1 MNNRNTKNKGGKPP
15 KTLKTIRRSHIIS
28 TYGVG
33 SIYQFKN
40 KYDSQA
46 QSESLML
53 LGTDEWFKNS
63 EIPHEW
69 KIKEPRLQSYLNKKF
84 FVMPP
89 DYRKK
94 EDDIKLKKKELPYQR
109 FPRWHRCTSCGWM
122 KYIGELADQD
132 ALKCEKCVKKN
143 SILIPIR
150 FAVVCAN
157 GHIDDF
163 PFKEWAHQKEKNKNT
178 EKCEI
183 KSFGGKGGNSSIL
196 GLKFKCITCNT
207 EPVNLANFFSNEKEE
222 SKDSLGPGFKLIN
235 YSCKGKR
242 PWLNDTQANCNAK
255 QKVLLRGASN
265 MYYSVIK
272 SSIFIPI
279 ITDQFDQ
286 EIIDKIND
294 DEFWENIKD
303 LDSKTLDTVLKVSS
317 GLKKI
322 DKEKLKLA
330 INKKKEGTLD
340 QESNSA
346 ENEENYRFQEHDFI
360 LNKKTSDESELV
372 KHKIDINEY
381 KELKE
386 FFSDIILID
395 RLKETRAQ
403 LGFTRLNPFD
413 EESSKNSN
421 KIQSLSINKKDWL
434 PAMVVRGEGIFIEFK
449 KEKINEWIDNF
460 DKDMIKT
467 INKNYNSYR
476 IKKSLSEREIDLRF
490 LLIHTFS
497 HLLINRLSYNC
508 GYASASLRERIYCNS
523 PSSKNHMNGV
533 LIYTAA
539 GDSEGTLGG
548 LVREGE
554 PQYLRK
560 EVYEAVSKSISCS
573 YDPICI
579 ETKSQG
585 LGGTNASACHACA
598 FISETSCEE
607 NNQLLDRKTI
617 IGHNNFKGYFQNL
630 IEE

>member
-1 MNNRNTKNKGGKPP
+1 
-15 KTLKTIRRSHIIS
+15 L
-28 TYGVG
+28 
-33 SIYQFKN
+33 
-40 KYDSQA
+40 
-46 QSESLML
+46 
-53 LGTDEWFKNS
+53 
-63 EIPHEW
+63 
-69 KIKEPRLQSYLNKKF
+69 
-84 FVMPP
+84 
-89 DYRKK
+89 
-94 EDDIKLKKKELPYQR
+94 
-109 FPRWHRCTSCGWM
+109 
-122 KYIGELADQD
+122 
-132 ALKCEKCVKKN
+132 
-143 SILIPIR
+143 
-150 FAVVCAN
+150 
-157 GHIDDF
+157 
-163 PFKEWAHQKEKNKNT
+163 
-178 EKCEI
+178 
-183 KSFGGKGGNSSIL
+183 
-196 GLKFKCITCNT
+196 
-207 EPVNLANFFSNEKEE
+207 
-222 SKDSLGPGFKLIN
+222 
-235 YSCKGKR
+235 
-242 PWLNDTQANCNAK
+242 
-255 QKVLLRGASN
+255 
-265 MYYSVIK
+265 
-272 SSIFIPI
+272 
-279 ITDQFDQ
+279 
-286 EIIDKIND
+286 
-294 DEFWENIKD
+294 
-303 LDSKTLDTVLKVSS
+303 

-322 DKEKLKLA
+322 DKDKLKLA
-330 INKKKEGTLD
+330 INKKKEGTLN
-340 QESNSA
+340 QENNSA

-449 KEKINEWIDNF
+449 KEKIDGWINNF
-460 DKDMIKT
+460 DKNMIKT

-476 IKKSLSEREIDLRF
+476 IKKSLSEREIDLKF

-523 PSSKNHMNGV
+523 PSSKNEMNGV

-560 EVYEAVSKSISCS
+560 EVFESVSKAVSCS

-579 ETKSQG
+579 ETKAQG

-630 IEE
+630 IED

>member
-1 MNNRNTKNKGGKPP
+1 VNKKNKEKKSF

-63 EIPHEW
+63 EIPQEW

-94 EDDIKLKKKELPYQR
+94 TDDIKLKKKELPYQR
-109 FPRWHRCTSCGWM
+109 FPRWHRCTSCGCM
-122 KYIGELADQD
+122 KYIGELANQD
-132 ALKCEKCVKKN
+132 SLKCEKCLKKR

-163 PFKEWAHQKEKNKNT
+163 PFKEWAHQKDKNKNT

-196 GLKFKCITCNT
+196 GLKFKCITCKT
-207 EPVNLANFFSNEKEE
+207 EPVNLASFFSNEKDE
-222 SKDSLGPGFKLIN
+222 SNDSLGAGFKVIN

-242 PWLNDTQANCNAK
+242 PWLNDTEANCKAK

-294 DEFWENIKD
+294 NEFWEGIKD
-303 LDSKTLDTVLKVSS
+303 LDQKTLDTVLKVSL

-322 DKEKLKLA
+322 DKDKLKLA
-330 INKKKEGTLD
+330 INKKKEGTLN
-340 QESNSA
+340 QENNSA
-346 ENEENYRFQEHDFI
+346 VDEENYRYQEHDFI

-372 KHKIDINEY
+372 KHKIDINDY

-413 EESSKNSN
+413 EQSSKNSN
-421 KIQSLSINKKDWL
+421 KIQNLSINQKDWL
-434 PAMVVRGEGIFIEFK
+434 PAIVVKGEGIFIEFK
-449 KEKINEWIDNF
+449 KKKIDEWIDNF
-460 DKDMIKT
+460 DKDTINT

-476 IKKSLSEREIDLRF
+476 INKGLSERVIDLKF

-523 PSSKNHMNGV
+523 PSSKNQMNGV

-560 EVYEAVSKSISCS
+560 EVFESISKSASCS

-585 LGGTNASACHACA
+585 LGGTNASACHACS

-617 IGHNNFKGYFQNL
+617 IGFENFKGYFQKL
-630 IEE
+630 IE